1 MTFFQLQ
8 KKFLAKYNYNDDP
21 NLDQD
26 FLELVFSYSHKVKD
40 IQHFYLYRNQPI
52 DFEDQLNSFYLD
64 LFLICNCKFP
74 AAYLT
79 HNKSFYNYQFLIRKG
94 ALVPRPETEL
104 LVDKIILEN
113 FRNIK
118 ILDLCAGIGNIG
130 LSLAKSLNA
139 KVTLVEKYEI
149 PFHLMKLNAKRLKV
163 QHQVHLKQE
172 DVKLFL
178 ITNKQK
184 FDVVVMNPPYI
195 STSSK
200 QVEKSV
206 IRYEP
211 HSALFAK
218 NNGLYFYQLLLTNL
232 PYLMKNKIKVYLE
245 IDPSIVNLL
254 TKLLERIWWKDVFNY
269 SYTFEKD
276 YHQLIRYLIIKAEEK

>member
-8 KKFLAKYNYNDDP
+8 KKFLTKYNYNDDP
-21 NLDQD
+21 NLDHD
-26 FLELVFSYSHKVKD
+26 FLELVFAFSHKVKD
-40 IQHFYLYRNQPI
+40 VQHFYLYRNQPI
-52 DFEDQLNSFYLD
+52 DFEDRLTSFYLD
-64 LFLICNCKFP
+64 LFLVCNCKFP
-74 AAYLT
+74 CAYLT
-79 HNKSFYNYQFLIRKG
+79 HNASFYNYQFLIRKG

-104 LVDKIILEN
+104 LVDKVILEN
-113 FRNIK
+113 FRGIR

-172 DVKLFL
+172 DIKLFL

-184 FDVVVMNPPYI
+184 FDVIVMNPPYI

-200 QVEKSV
+200 KVEKNV

-232 PYLMKNKIKVYLE
+232 PYLMNKKIKVYLE

-254 TKLLERIWWKDVFNY
+254 TRLLERI
-269 SYTFEKD
+269 
-276 YHQLIRYLIIKAEEK
+276 

>member
-8 KKFLAKYNYNDDP
+8 KQFLTKYNYNDDP
-21 NLDQD
+21 NLNHD
-26 FLELVFSYSHKVKD
+26 FLELVFTFSHKVKD

-64 LFLICNCKFP
+64 LFLICKCKFP
-74 AAYLT
+74 CAYLT
-79 HNKSFYNYQFLIRKG
+79 HNVSFYNYQFLIRKG
-94 ALVPRPETEL
+94 VLVPRPETEL

-113 FRNIK
+113 FRGIK

-130 LSLAKSLNA
+130 LSLAKSLKA

-149 PFHLMKLNAKRLKV
+149 PFHLMKLNTRHLKL
-163 QHQVHLKQE
+163 QHQVKLVQE

-195 STSSK
+195 STSSTK
-200 QVEKSV
+200 VEKNV
-206 IRYEP
+206 VRYEP
-211 HSALFAK
+211 HNALFAK

-232 PYLMKNKIKVYLE
+232 PYLMNKQIKVYLE

-254 TKLLERIWWKDVFNY
+254 TKLLERIWWKDGFNY
-269 SYTFEKD
+269 SYAFEKD
-276 YHQLIRYLIIKAEEK
+276 YHQLTRYLIINVEEK

>member
-8 KKFLAKYNYNDDP
+8 KKFLTKYNYHDDP
-21 NLDQD
+21 NLDHE
-26 FLELVFSYSHKVKD
+26 FLELVFAYSHKVKD
-40 IQHFYLYRNQPI
+40 VQHFYLYRNQPI

-64 LFLICNCKFP
+64 LFLVCNCKFP
-74 AAYLT
+74 CAYLT
-79 HNKSFYNYQFLIRKG
+79 NNKSFYNYQFLIRKG

-104 LVDKIILEN
+104 LVDKVILEN
-113 FRNIK
+113 FRGIR

-149 PFHLMKLNAKRLKV
+149 PFHLMKLNAKKLKV
-163 QHQVHLKQE
+163 RHQVHLKQE

-195 STSSK
+195 SKTSK
-200 QVEKSV
+200 LVEKSV
-206 IRYEP
+206 LRYEP
-211 HSALFAK
+211 HHALFAK

-232 PYLMKNKIKVYLE
+232 PYLMSKKVKVYLE
-245 IDPSIVNLL
+245 IDPILVNSL
-254 TKLLERIWWKDVFNY
+254 TKLLNQIWWKDGFNY
-269 SYTFEKD
+269 SYSFEKD
-276 YHQLIRYLIIKAEEK
+276 YHQLTRYLIIKVEEK

>member
-8 KKFLAKYNYNDDP
+8 KKFLTKYNYHDDP
-21 NLDQD
+21 NLDHE
-26 FLELVFSYSHKVKD
+26 FLELVFAFSHKVKD
-40 IQHFYLYRNQPI
+40 VQHFYLYRNQPI

-74 AAYLT
+74 CAYLT
-79 HNKSFYNYQFLIRKG
+79 HNKSFYNYQFFIRKG
-94 ALVPRPETEL
+94 AFVPRPETEL

-113 FRNIK
+113 FRGIR

-149 PFHLMKLNAKRLKV
+149 PFHLMKLNAKRLEV
-163 QHQVHLKQE
+163 LHQVHLKQE

-195 STSSK
+195 SITSK
-200 QVEKSV
+200 QVEKNV
-206 IRYEP
+206 LRYEP
-211 HSALFAK
+211 HHALFAK
-218 NNGLYFYQLLLTNL
+218 NSGLYFYQLLLTNL
-232 PYLMKNKIKVYLE
+232 PYLMAKKIKVYLE
-245 IDPSIVNLL
+245 IDPALVNSL
-254 TKLLERIWWKDVFNY
+254 TKLLDQIWWKDAFNY
-269 SYTFEKD
+269 SYVFEKD
-276 YHQLIRYLIIKAEEK
+276 YHQLTRYLIIKVEEK

>member
-8 KKFLAKYNYNDDP
+8 KKFLTKYNYNDDP
-21 NLDQD
+21 NLDHD
-26 FLELVFSYSHKVKD
+26 FLELLFSYSHKVKD
-40 IQHFYLYRNQPI
+40 VQHFYLYRNQPI
-52 DFEDQLNSFYLD
+52 DFEDRLTSFYLD
-64 LFLICNCKFP
+64 LFLVCNCKFP

-113 FRNIK
+113 FSKIK

-149 PFHLMKLNAKRLKV
+149 PFHLMKLNAKKLKV
-163 QHQVHLKQE
+163 QRQVHLKQE

-184 FDVVVMNPPYI
+184 YDVVVMNPPYI
-195 STSSK
+195 STTSK
-200 QVEKSV
+200 DVEKSV
-206 IRYEP
+206 LKYEP
-211 HSALFAK
+211 HSALFAR

-232 PYLMKNKIKVYLE
+232 PYLMNKKIKVYLE
-245 IDPSIVNLL
+245 IDPSLVNLL
-254 TKLLERIWWKDVFNY
+254 TKLLERI
-269 SYTFEKD
+269 
-276 YHQLIRYLIIKAEEK
+276 